1 MIFIYIC
8 SHGRRHFK
16 DLKIRFSSVNNLK
29 KIKNRRIA
37 IVDFKRIAKISGERK
52 KSLKYQKRHF
62 FVRKRKIFNSFR
74 LFQSKRNPKSV
85 ISTINHFQSWKEND
99 NNRLCH
105 SHCGFERF
113 IGYFETYFFFVFPTS
128 PIFCGERNTQR
139 LTADVFARCSKVHTF
154 IACLF
159 KLLSNLGITNHLT
172 MQQFTPATTLFCHK
186 TEYWIDQ
193 LCT

>member
-1 MIFIYIC
+1 MNNVRVTGNEQAHATTLQSKCQLYCLCFMIFIYIC

-29 KIKNRRIA
+29 RIKNRRIA

-113 IGYFETYFFFVFPTS
+113 IGYFETYFFLYSQRRLSFVEKEIHKDWQQTFLPVVQKCTHS
-128 PIFCGERNTQR
+128 SHVYLNYYPI
-139 LTADVFARCSKVHTF
+139 
-154 IACLF
+154 
-159 KLLSNLGITNHLT
+159 
-172 MQQFTPATTLFCHK
+172 
-186 TEYWIDQ
+186 
-193 LCT
+193 